1 MDQGTLLPAVRG
13 LLRVSM
19 PVLLL
24 PDLLAI
30 VLMTAALAEAGR
42 RFKDQ
47 QAKLWTAGSILIVLE
62 TQAHLLYTM
71 AMPALWHRTLHA
83 VALVS
88 FVAAGGLFLRSAVPS
103 LLRMPRSWP
112 YFSASMA
119 APVLLM
125 ATYGMNWEMSGPQRL
140 LAAVA
145 GAALG
150 LGAAWVLKRPWHD
163 YLAISLFYLP
173 ALLAA
178 RFLQPRQAV
187 YLMLAVL
194 YITIARC
201 FAANSSKESRARF
214 LIAAGFALW
223 ALTFA
228 THPWVALLGPTA
240 EQLANQI
247 WTMHKFA
254 VTIGF
259 VFMLLERQVQDN
271 QWLALH
277 DQLTG
282 LPNRRLYEDRLA
294 GALERAKRYG
304 SSILLFTMD
313 LDGLKT
319 VNDQL
324 GHDAG
329 DALLRQVV
337 AHMNRVVRSTDTL
350 ARLGGDEFS
359 LLAVDIGDARRHG
372 GSAGRRRSG
381 DPRLWPPS
389 PPEFGASEH
398 MFGNGSIRPTF
409 ASIERE
415 TLLRSA
421 WRIERDLRAAVEE
434 PMHFDRRGE
443 RHELRISTSVGM
455 AIYPDDTTDVQEL
468 KRLAD
473 QRMYEDK
480 QRRGGS
486 RRRATDVRTGVPAAQ
501 DAEGSATSLTPDET
515 DPISWAQS

>member
-1 MDQGTLLPAVRG
+1 
-13 LLRVSM
+13 M

-24 PDLLAI
+24 PDLFAI
-30 VLMTAALAEAGR
+30 VLMTVALAEAGR

-47 QAKLWTAGSILIVLE
+47 QAKLWTAGTLLIVLE

-71 AMPALWHRTLHA
+71 ALPAIWHRTLHA

-103 LLRMPRSWP
+103 LLRMPRSWL
-112 YFSASMA
+112 YFSASMT

-125 ATYGMNWEMSGPQRL
+125 AMYGMGWEMNGRQRL
-140 LAAVA
+140 LAALA
-145 GAALG
+145 GTALGMGAAL
-150 LGAAWVLKRPWHD
+150 VLKRPWHD
-163 YLAISLFYLP
+163 YAVMALFYLP
-173 ALLAA
+173 GMLAVGLL
-178 RFLQPRQAV
+178 LPRQAV

-194 YITIARC
+194 YMTIAVC
-201 FAANSSKESRARF
+201 FAANSRKDSRARF

-228 THPWVALLGPTA
+228 THPWVALFGPTA

-247 WTMHKFA
+247 WGMHKFA

-304 SSILLFTMD
+304 SSILVFTMD

-372 GSAGRRRSG
+372 GSAGRRRGG
-381 DPRLWPPS
+381 DARELPPRQS
-389 PPEFGASEH
+389 DFGASEH
-398 MFGNGSIRPTF
+398 MFHGSRFVRPAF
-409 ASIERE
+409 ASMERE

-434 PMHFDRRGE
+434 PMYFDRRGA

-455 AIYPDDTTDVQEL
+455 AIYPDDTTDAQEL

-486 RRRATDVRTGVPAAQ
+486 RRRSTDSREAAPAGQ
-501 DAEGSATSLTPDET
+501 EPDRSNGTLGADEA